1 MGMHVNPIESV
12 YQLIAAVL
20 GSIVAA
26 LLLYGADKA
35 RRRYNATGENDPEM
49 NATAISNLRDEGF
62 RLTKH
67 LLFVVIG
74 IVTVLVD
81 IESPERMRIVRWIL
95 ILCSTVMLIQSFM
108 VWRDR
113 KASEN
118 RAAEREHRA
127 GLNRRHTDKTY
138 KVNE

>member
-113 KASEN
+113 KASEK
-118 RAAEREHRA
+118 RAAEREYRV